1 MQWYMVATYIENC
14 GNANQYICTK
24 YIFTEKSDF
33 RHQVAVFLLTKKWS
47 MITKHESNYQLILHI
62 IYYI

>member
-1 MQWYMVATYIENC
+1 
-14 GNANQYICTK
+14 
-24 YIFTEKSDF
+24 
-33 RHQVAVFLLTKKWS
+33 